1 MCLCVSV
8 YARICD
14 NRLVVAGK
22 VRQEGVGLEW
32 VKGSEGW
39 LGGRGRRKKK
49 QKGRSGGIWLHGD
62 EVVTGTTGSTQVY
75 NGYNTIGLIGVSE
88 LPNVYGT

>member
-1 MCLCVSV
+1 MFVCECV

-32 VKGSEGW
+32 VKGSGGVAGREGAEEKKNKKEGAAEYGYMVTRW
-39 LGGRGRRKKK
+39 LRGRPAR
-49 QKGRSGGIWLHGD
+49 RRCIMDIIRLA
-62 EVVTGTTGSTQVY
+62 
-75 NGYNTIGLIGVSE
+75 
-88 LPNVYGT
+88 